1 MKLSILLAGSILTS
15 AIVGNA
21 YAQTCGAQPSC
32 SSLGYTYTGS
42 TSDCVNTPMKCPF
55 NTSYFNCTKKADAL
69 AKLQADIV
77 TAAMPDYSRAQ
88 SRNKGQQYTAS
99 NNKSI
104 SGCRI
109 LLSRNKGQQYTAST
123 NGFIIGY
130 DRYLGSKS
138 WDSNVKV
145 IINGQNVR
153 VIADQTEY
161 TINTWSYPVKKGS
174 TYQVTSGDGEIKYM
188 WVPTY

>member
-1 MKLSILLAGSILTS
+1 
-15 AIVGNA
+15 
-21 YAQTCGAQPSC
+21 
-32 SSLGYTYTGS
+32 
-42 TSDCVNTPMKCPF
+42 MKCPF

-69 AKLQADIV
+69 AKLQAEIV

-99 NNKSI
+99 
-104 SGCRI
+104 
-109 LLSRNKGQQYTAST
+109 T

-130 DRYLGSKS
+130 DRYLGTDS

-153 VIADQTEY
+153 MIADQTEF

-174 TYQVTSGDGEIKYM
+174 TYQVTSGNGEIKYM

>member
-99 NNKSI
+99 
-104 SGCRI
+104 
-109 LLSRNKGQQYTAST
+109 T

-130 DRYLGSKS
+130 DRYLGTAS

-153 VIADQTEY
+153 ITADQTEF

-174 TYQVTSGDGEIKYM
+174 TYKVTSGNGEIKYM